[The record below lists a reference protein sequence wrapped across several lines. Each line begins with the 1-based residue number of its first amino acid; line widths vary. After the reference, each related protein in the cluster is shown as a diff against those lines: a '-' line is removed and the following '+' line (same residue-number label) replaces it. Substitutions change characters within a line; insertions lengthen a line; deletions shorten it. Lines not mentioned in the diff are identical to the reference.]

1 LIILKKIVIFIKCIF
16 FIDSHPNWIVIVPVY
31 DLRDVNLY
39 PCKGLTSVQNLN
51 NNPSLYIINGAVI
64 ELDTMTMWND
74 VPLLKRVSMHELN
87 HSILTPSGE
96 GNPIVNPYSVM
107 GNMLNAGQADIK
119 KANMVYNGRY
129 NLGEQY
135 LQILG
140 LEF

>member
-1 LIILKKIVIFIKCIF
+1 
-16 FIDSHPNWIVIVPVY
+16 
-31 DLRDVNLY
+31 
-39 PCKGLTSVQNLN
+39 
-51 NNPSLYIINGAVI
+51 
-64 ELDTMTMWND
+64 
-74 VPLLKRVSMHELN
+74 MHELN

-96 GNPIVNPYSVM
+96 GNSIVNPYSVM
-107 GNMLNAGQADIK
+107 GNMLNAGPADIK